1 MARPIIKKGW
11 PLEAFIGDIVV
22 CTLEGEN
29 LDQTTGFKV
38 EPAGKGIVITIGDLY
53 QKTTLPQQSSTA
65 LTITVAVDVKTYPGE
80 KRIIVISEDG
90 ESEPLPFLVMM

>member
-1 MARPIIKKGW
+1 MAKPIVKKGW
-11 PLEAFIGDIVV
+11 PLEAFIGDIMV

-53 QKTTLPQQSSTA
+53 QKMALPQQSSTA
-65 LTITVAVDVKTYPGE
+65 LTITIEVNVKTYAGE
-80 KRIIVISEDG
+80 KRIMLISDQG
-90 ESEPLPFLVMM
+90 ESNPLPFLVMM